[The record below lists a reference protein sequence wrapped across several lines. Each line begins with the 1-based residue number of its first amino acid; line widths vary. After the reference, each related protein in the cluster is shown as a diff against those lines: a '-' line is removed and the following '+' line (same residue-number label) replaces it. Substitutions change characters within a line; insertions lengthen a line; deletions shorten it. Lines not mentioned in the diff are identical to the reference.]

1 MSDQQYTKPFI
12 PVIQKTS
19 SLVIM
24 ALVAIAAFAMA
35 FFSRVEIISETYET
49 KVKAA
54 EQMAGAMQLLK
65 EVRLENGVFIDR

>member
-1 MSDQQYTKPFI
+1 MSEQLYTKPFI

-24 ALVAIAAFAMA
+24 ALVSVIVFAIA

-54 EQMAGAMQLLK
+54 EQMAGAMHLSL
-65 EVRLENGVFIDR
+65 IHI